1 MDPNSIS
8 NDQVESGT
16 GPDEII
22 SGASRSTVS
31 TGQKMSRKTDF
42 Q

>member
-1 MDPNSIS
+1 LHPKPIVGFGPGPN
-8 NDQVESGT
+8 EK
-16 GPDEII
+16 I

-31 TGQKMSRKTDF
+31 TGQKRSRKTDF